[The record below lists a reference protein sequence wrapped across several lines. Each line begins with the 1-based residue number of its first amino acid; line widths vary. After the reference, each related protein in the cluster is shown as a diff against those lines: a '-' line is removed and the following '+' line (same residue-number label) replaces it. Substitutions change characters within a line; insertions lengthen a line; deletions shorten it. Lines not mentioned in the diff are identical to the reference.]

1 MWASAHQQRV
11 REVSQCNIGNKIGD
25 LMQKHSVPKEPP
37 SRRSGGRRLPSVVT
51 AIVAAFA
58 LFVGLAIPAWAAD
71 SITLTF
77 VRHGETSANAAGI
90 ISTAPPGEPLD
101 ATGVLQA
108 DAVAA
113 KLSAD
118 GTAYDAIFTSDA
130 IRTQQTAAPF
140 ALLHPTLPVTH
151 LGGLNEVNG
160 GIFEGQSDVTGV
172 AKYLYGLPGIVWTL
186 GLRFVPIL
194 GSTDPNGNAFESR
207 VNGAIQTIY
216 NSGAQNPVIFSHGA
230 TIMFWTMMNVE
241 NPDISLLL
249 THQLGNTGVVVVT
262 GNPTDGWTLQSW
274 DGIAVSA
281 TPDLPT
287 SLFVATRDLIV
298 APQTAVYNV
307 GQALRT
313 GDIAKIVNA
322 VTNGV
327 VNVAVTT
334 AKFPVVVAGDI
345 VTAIKRLIPGAATT
359 PSPAAVT
366 TAAVESDT
374 TTTATSATD
383 KLNSSVATDLSDAT
397 KAAPSNTTTGAA
409 RNTGKSPKATSTKA
423 AASAGTSTGS
433 KSTPTKAHHNSTK
446 KSAA

>member
-1 MWASAHQQRV
+1 MQQ
-11 REVSQCNIGNKIGD
+11 
-25 LMQKHSVPKEPP
+25 HSVPNG
-37 SRRSGGRRLPSVVT
+37 SARRRSGTRAFRNALT
-51 AIVAAFA
+51 AFVATFA
-58 LFVGLAIPAWAAD
+58 LFLGLAIPAWAAD

-101 ATGVLQA
+101 ATGIAQA
-108 DAVAA
+108 AAVAA
-113 KLSAD
+113 QLEAT
-118 GTAYDAIFTSDA
+118 GRPYDAIYTSDA
-130 IRTQQTAAPF
+130 IRTQETAAPF
-140 ALLHPTLPVTH
+140 EGLNPTLPVTH

-186 GLRFVPIL
+186 GLRFVPII

-230 TIMFWTMMNVE
+230 TIMFWTMMNVQ

-274 DGIAVSA
+274 DGVAVSA

-307 GQALRT
+307 AQALRT

-345 VTAIKRLIPGAATT
+345 VTAVKRLIPGAAST

-366 TAAVESDT
+366 TA
-374 TTTATSATD
+374 ATSATD

-397 KAAPSNTTTGAA
+397 NAAPDKTTTGAA

-423 AASAGTSTGS
+423 TASAGTSTGS
-433 KSTPTKAHHNSTK
+433 KSTPTKAHHGNTK

>member
-1 MWASAHQQRV
+1 MQQ
-11 REVSQCNIGNKIGD
+11 
-25 LMQKHSVPKEPP
+25 HSVPNG
-37 SRRSGGRRLPSVVT
+37 SARRRSGTRTFRNALT
-51 AIVAAFA
+51 AFVATFA
-58 LFVGLAIPAWAAD
+58 LVLGLAIPAWAAD

-101 ATGVLQA
+101 ATGVAQA
-108 DAVAA
+108 AAVAA
-113 KLSAD
+113 QLEAT
-118 GTAYDAIFTSDA
+118 GRPYDAIYTSEA

-140 ALLHPTLPVTH
+140 EALNPTLPVTH

-160 GIFEGQSDVTGV
+160 GIFEGQSDLTGV
-172 AKYLYGLPGIVWTL
+172 AKYLYGLPGIMWTL
-186 GLRFVPIL
+186 GLRFVPII

-230 TIMFWTMMNVE
+230 TIMFWTMMNVQ

-262 GNPTDGWTLQSW
+262 GDPTDGWTLQSW

-307 GQALRT
+307 AQALRT

-345 VTAIKRLIPGAATT
+345 VTAVKRLIPGAAST
-359 PSPAAVT
+359 PAPAAAT
-366 TAAVESDT
+366 AAAAVESDT
-374 TTTATSATD
+374 TTAAISATD
-383 KLNSSVATDLSDAT
+383 KVNSSVATDLSDAT
-397 KAAPSNTTTGAA
+397 KAAPDKTTTGAA
-409 RNTGKSPKATSTKA
+409 PNTGKSPKATSTKA
-423 AASAGTSTGS
+423 AASAGSSTGS
-433 KSTPTKAHHNSTK
+433 KSSPTKAHHSSTK